1 MGRAL
6 HPPAHAGRGG
16 GGRGG
21 AGARGGGLHR
31 HLLVS
36 ASGRNRVAIARARRR
51 RARRRA
57 ALGAGG
63 GDRSY
68 AATGAAGL
76 RRGAGLFR
84 ARAHRPALPGGAEA
98 RRSAG
103 AGARGG
109 FALAG
114 GLGDGGG
121 DRRARERR
129 HALPLGLFSRE
140 DVSLLPHWLAQR
152 GEPGARACRVPQLRG
167 RVLAPGSRRP
177 SGAHRADGGGAG
189 FPRAR
194 PARRRRLETRAD
206 HPDGVRSLRPR
217 PRPGALRG
225 TRSSRSPRRAG
236 GGAVRPLGIQLDGRR
251 SPLWTRRRTTTCMIS
266 IVIPVYNEAGLVR
279 EAAAQLCR
287 QLDELGWDY
296 EILFAENGSRE
307 DTVEILTPLAAEK
320 PVLTFPHQPA
330 PNYRNGPTPGP
341 RPAPRRRGAG
351 DASHSL

>member
-6 HPPAHAGRGG
+6 HPPAHARRGG

-21 AGARGGGLHR
+21 AGARGRGLQR

-36 ASGRNRVAIARARRR
+36 AHGRDRVAGTRARSGG
-51 RARRRA
+51 ARGRA

-84 ARAHRPALPGGAEA
+84 ARAHRPALLGGADA

-109 FALAG
+109 FAFAG
-114 GLGDGGG
+114 RVGDGGG
-121 DRRARERR
+121 DRRARQRR

-140 DVSLLPHWLAQR
+140 EVPLLPHRLAQR
-152 GEPGARACRVPQLRG
+152 GEPGARPCRVPQLRR
-167 RVLAPGSRRP
+167 RVLAPGTRRP

-189 FPRAR
+189 IPRAR
-194 PARRRRLETRAD
+194 PARGRRLETRAD

-217 PRPGALRG
+217 SRPGALRG
-225 TRSSRSPRRAG
+225 PRPSRG
-236 GGAVRPLGIQLDGRR
+236 
-251 SPLWTRRRTTTCMIS
+251 
-266 IVIPVYNEAGLVR
+266 
-279 EAAAQLCR
+279 
-287 QLDELGWDY
+287 
-296 EILFAENGSRE
+296 
-307 DTVEILTPLAAEK
+307 PLAAHG
-320 PVLTFPHQPA
+320 VQV
-330 PNYRNGPTPGP
+330 
-341 RPAPRRRGAG
+341 AG
-351 DASHSL
+351 RYGRWEYSSMEDALLSGRDAARQLA